1 MSFVVSARKYRPQNF
16 DQVLGQEHITDTLK
30 SAILSD
36 KLAHAFLFTGPRGV
50 GKTTCARIMAKIIN
64 APDPKKAIT
73 DEEYGDRDIDVSL
86 NIFELDA
93 ASNNSVEHIR
103 NLIEQVR
110 FQPQVGKFKVFIID
124 EVHMLSQAAFNA
136 FLKTLE
142 EPPEYAIFI
151 LATTEKHKILPTILS
166 RCQIF
171 DFKRIAMAEMIQQL
185 DMIGEREQIKIDD
198 ESKYVIAEM
207 ADGAMRDALSIFDRL
222 ASSSDGEIKYED
234 LVKKLNLLD
243 QEYYFKMTDALLRQD
258 RSSVLQLFNE
268 ILMKGFEGD
277 HFING
282 LADHFRNILLCQD
295 PNSIKILEVSDA
307 VKQRYAEQ
315 SQLID
320 ISYIMTALHLF
331 NECDIQYPK
340 AKNKRLH
347 VEISLLKACYV
358 NNLIIQSPSL
368 EKKTPDPN
376 VSQNNSQ
383 PIPSTANANQAKQT
397 IEPVPQVPAD
407 LTMPEPDQKQGITSS
422 EVGRNMPTKE
432 APVKATE
439 IKKTVAEAAL
449 SLKSEIIVPSP
460 LETPEKTTTSHSPTN
475 GIAKIDTEIQ
485 NTPSLSSLDSLLS
498 EVKAD
503 IDANKTEK
511 KELTVEAVTK
521 IWDEY
526 KAGVEVPSTRAVL
539 DKSLLTIVNQALI
552 INVPSGVAK
561 EMLQQ
566 ELLLMQ
572 DIRSKLHN
580 YDLDISINIDKELFP
595 KTEVDRPKKY
605 LAYEDKL
612 ELMINKN
619 PHLTDLIKKLDLKK
633 DNNAL

>member
-30 SAILSD
+30 SAIMAD

-73 DEEYGDRDIDVSL
+73 HEEYGDRDIDVSL

-103 NLIEQVR
+103 SLIEQVR

-171 DFKRIAMAEMIQQL
+171 DFKRIAMPEMIKQL
-185 DMIGEREQIKIDD
+185 SMIGEQEQISIDE

-222 ASSSDGEIKYED
+222 ASSADGEIKYED

-243 QEYYFKMTDALLRQD
+243 QEYYFKMTDALLSQN

-268 ILMKGFEGD
+268 VLMKGFEGD

-295 PNSIKILEVSDA
+295 PHSIKILEVSDA
-307 VKQRYAEQ
+307 VKQKYANQ
-315 SQLID
+315 SQLVD
-320 ISYIMTALHLF
+320 ISYIMTVLHLF

-340 AKNKRLH
+340 AKNKRLQ
-347 VEISLLKACYV
+347 VEISLLKACYI
-358 NNLIIQSPSL
+358 NNLITQKPSL
-368 EKKTPDPN
+368 EKKTLDPSASEPIAPVVDSPPAPPAAN
-376 VSQNNSQ
+376 PKTPEVQTNSAHELKPNEETMATPPVVKTVVDSPPETDANPAAIVEEKPMAAPVAPSQS
-383 PIPSTANANQAKQT
+383 NQ
-397 IEPVPQVPAD
+397 
-407 LTMPEPDQKQGITSS
+407 PEP
-422 EVGRNMPTKE
+422 
-432 APVKATE
+432 APANG
-439 IKKTVAEAAL
+439 ANL
-449 SLKSEIIVPSP
+449 SDSEI
-460 LETPEKTTTSHSPTN
+460 H
-475 GIAKIDTEIQ
+475 
-485 NTPSLSSLDSLLS
+485 NTPSISSLDSLLS

-503 IDANKTEK
+503 KAASQTVQ
-511 KELTVEAVTK
+511 KELTVASVQL

-526 KAGVEVPSTRAVL
+526 KSEVQIPSTKAVL
-539 DKSLLTIVNQALI
+539 EKSKLEIVNEALI
-552 INVPSGVAK
+552 IHVPSGVAK

-566 ELLLMQ
+566 EIGLMQ

-580 YDLDISINIDKELFP
+580 YELDITIKVDKDLFP
-595 KTEVDRPKKY
+595 KSEIELPKKY
-605 LAYEDKL
+605 LSFREKYD
-612 ELMINKN
+612 LMVGKN
-619 PHLTDLIKKLDLKK
+619 PELEHLIKTLQLKK
-633 DNNAL
+633 DNNAV